1 MSNQYN
7 EDKLHIYN
15 NSILVGDGV
24 PEGNKITYRKGDV
37 IINVGEKCEQ
47 EPMYICIEAGAPGK
61 WTAVQGMRV
70 LQDAPTVEDAQID
83 TVTFISDLSKL
94 IAEYSKLPAQDGYI
108 DVDLSN
114 TYMTIA
120 TIDDPEFAA
129 AEKTVSLNGVELAK
143 TSKLSIG
150 NNNFIQF
157 DQIID
162 NGNEIQLSMFTLAVA
177 GDSAIAIS
185 ADGFKDVELNVV
197 LENATEVESIEVF
210 KGAKWQNENY
220 NVKKIAKNEYEI
232 EIVSPLSPAS
242 WTPDLN
248 GGTIW
253 LLFEFMDAEGKNILA
268 DGDQMIYMEIR
279 DGVNVSSGVDEIK
292 QFAAE
297 DGSKGPRE
305 FMYIKVMNDYAYELE
320 YIFTLSNGSCKPQ
333 KVLIHVPANIAK

>member
-1 MSNQYN
+1 MINQYN
-7 EDKLHIYN
+7 EDKLHVYN

-37 IINVGEKCEQ
+37 IINVGENCEQ

-70 LQDAPTVEDAQID
+70 SQDAPVVEDAQID

-94 IAEYSKLPAQDGYI
+94 IAEYSKLPAHEGYL

-143 TSKLSIG
+143 TTKLSIG
-150 NNNFIQF
+150 NGNFIQF
-157 DQIID
+157 DQFID
-162 NGNEIQLSMFTLAVA
+162 NGSDIQLSMFTLAVA
-177 GDSAIAIS
+177 GDSSIAIS
-185 ADGFKDVELNVV
+185 ADGFKDVELNVT

-210 KGAKWQNENY
+210 KGAKWQNEKY

-232 EIVSPLSPAS
+232 EIISPLSPAS

-253 LLFEFMDAEGKNILA
+253 LLFEFIDAEGKNMLA

-305 FMYIKVMNDYAYELE
+305 FMYINVMNDYAYELE

-333 KVLIHVPANIAK
+333 KVLFHIPANVAK

>member
-83 TVTFISDLSKL
+83 TVTFIGDLSKL
-94 IAEYSKLPAQDGYI
+94 IAEYSKLPIQDGYI

-150 NNNFIQF
+150 NGNFIQF
-157 DQIID
+157 DQFID
-162 NGNEIQLSMFTLAVA
+162 NGSDIQLSMFTLAVA

-185 ADGFKDVELNVV
+185 ADGFKDVELNVA

-333 KVLIHVPANIAK
+333 KILIHVPANIAK